1 MDTILC
7 RRIVGKLKGLASIPV
22 GHFSDNPVRTKPLA
36 RRTLRVG
43 TDKQLPSSGVP
54 LYDSGLVTEDSLF
67 ADGKTYPM
75 INPFNQTG
83 LERFFGTFSI
93 D

>member
-1 MDTILC
+1 MLGTQRSRCAADAT
-7 RRIVGKLKGLASIPV
+7 R
-22 GHFSDNPVRTKPLA
+22 GH
-36 RRTLRVG
+36 VG
-43 TDKQLPSSGVP
+43 TQKQLPSSEVR
-54 LYDSGLVTEDSLF
+54 LYDSGIVTEDSLF
-67 ADGKTYPM
+67 ADGKIYPM

>member
-1 MDTILC
+1 
-7 RRIVGKLKGLASIPV
+7 
-22 GHFSDNPVRTKPLA
+22 
-36 RRTLRVG
+36 VG
-43 TDKQLPSSGVP
+43 THKQLPLSGVR

-67 ADGKTYPM
+67 AAGKIYPT
-75 INPFNQTG
+75 INPFNLTG

>member
-1 MDTILC
+1 M
-7 RRIVGKLKGLASIPV
+7 
-22 GHFSDNPVRTKPLA
+22 
-36 RRTLRVG
+36 G
-43 TDKQLPSSGVP
+43 TQKQLPSSGVR
-54 LYDSGLVTEDSLF
+54 LCDSGIVTEDSLF
-67 ADGKTYPM
+67 ADGKIYPM

>member
-1 MDTILC
+1 M
-7 RRIVGKLKGLASIPV
+7 
-22 GHFSDNPVRTKPLA
+22 
-36 RRTLRVG
+36 G